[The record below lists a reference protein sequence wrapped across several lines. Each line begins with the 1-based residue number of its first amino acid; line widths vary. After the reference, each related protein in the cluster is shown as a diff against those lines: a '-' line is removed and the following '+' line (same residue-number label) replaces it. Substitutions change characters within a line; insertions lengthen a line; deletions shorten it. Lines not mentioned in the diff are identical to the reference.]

1 MKIFKQKQIK
11 AETPDKLQAG
21 AGIFLSNQNKS
32 STDQIVNIVF
42 IKYLRKFK
50 HLLVF
55 VNLQGSSAS
64 RGSLKND
71 STKRSGKY
79 C

>member
-11 AETPDKLQAG
+11 TETPDKHQAG
-21 AGIFLSNQNKS
+21 AGIFCQIKS